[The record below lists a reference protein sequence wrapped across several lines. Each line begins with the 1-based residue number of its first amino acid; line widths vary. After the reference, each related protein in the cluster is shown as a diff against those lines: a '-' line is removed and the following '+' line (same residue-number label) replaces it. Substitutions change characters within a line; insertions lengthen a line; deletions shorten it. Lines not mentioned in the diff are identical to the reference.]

1 MMNSATALAMSAS
14 GTAFA
19 SVIGVIVVVLLIG
32 AVWWG
37 MKRRA
42 AEPEPPTAAQQP
54 RRPAGAGSPEERRE
68 TEARTFP
75 SDGSRRT
82 AHELKGYG
90 NFGSPEDERS

>member
-1 MMNSATALAMSAS
+1 MTNPSAALAMSPT
-14 GTAFA
+14 GTVFA
-19 SVIGVIVVVLLIG
+19 SALGVIVVVLLVG

-42 AEPEPPTAAQQP
+42 AEPEPPTTAQQP
-54 RRPAGAGSPEERRE
+54 RRPADAGRPEERRE
-68 TEARTFP
+68 AEEQPFP

-82 AHELKGYG
+82 AHQMKGYG

>member
-1 MMNSATALAMSAS
+1 MIDSAAVLALSAT
-14 GTAFA
+14 GTAFVSA
-19 SVIGVIVVVLLIG
+19 LGVIVIVLLVG

-37 MKRRA
+37 VKRRA
-42 AEPEPPTAAQQP
+42 AEPEPPTTAGQP
-54 RRPAGAGSPEERRE
+54 RRPAGAGRPEVRRE
-68 TEARTFP
+68 TDGQPFP

>member
-1 MMNSATALAMSAS
+1 MINSASVLATSAS

-19 SVIGVIVVVLLIG
+19 SAAGLIVVVLLIG

-42 AEPEPPTAAQQP
+42 AEPKPPTTAEQP
-54 RRPAGAGSPEERRE
+54 RRPAGAGRPEQSRE
-68 TEARTFP
+68 AEAQSFP

-90 NFGSPEDERS
+90 NFGSPEDERP

>member
-1 MMNSATALAMSAS
+1 MMNLAAALAMSAT

-19 SVIGVIVVVLLIG
+19 SALGVVVAVLLVG

-37 MKRRA
+37 VKRRA
-42 AEPEPPTAAQQP
+42 AEPKPPTAGQQP
-54 RRPAGAGSPEERRE
+54 RRPAAARRPEERRE
-68 TEARTFP
+68 AEGQPFP

>member
-19 SVIGVIVVVLLIG
+19 STVGVIVVVVLIG

-42 AEPEPPTAAQQP
+42 AEPKPPTAAEQP
-54 RRPAGAGSPEERRE
+54 RRPADAGRSEERRE
-68 TEARTFP
+68 AQAQTFP
-75 SDGSRRT
+75 TDGSRRT
-82 AHELKGYG
+82 AHDLQGYG

>member
-1 MMNSATALAMSAS
+1 MINPSDALAMSATGAVFTS
-14 GTAFA
+14 AL
-19 SVIGVIVVVLLIG
+19 GVIIVILLVG

-42 AEPEPPTAAQQP
+42 AEPQPPTTAQQP
-54 RRPAGAGSPEERRE
+54 RRPADAGQPEERRE
-68 TEARTFP
+68 AEDQPFP
-75 SDGSRRT
+75 TDGSRRT

>member
-19 SVIGVIVVVLLIG
+19 LAVGVIVVVVLIG

-42 AEPEPPTAAQQP
+42 VEPKPPTPAQQP
-54 RRPAGAGSPEERRE
+54 RRPADAGRPEESRE
-68 TEARTFP
+68 VEAQTFP